1 MKKGLSHV
9 LMKEK
14 GRIKVDL
21 GNVLCVKELHVNQQ
35 SQGPMDAGVL
45 WESDKDFAFLEK

>member
-1 MKKGLSHV
+1 MKKGLFHV

-14 GRIKVDL
+14 GRMQVDL
-21 GNVLCVKELHVNQQ
+21 GSVLCVKELHINQQ

-45 WESDKDFAFLEK
+45 GESDKDFAFLEK